1 MVRANLRK
9 VGGSVMLA
17 IPPTILDQLALAQG
31 AGVELSVE
39 GDTLVVRLRRPR
51 YSLDQLLAEEEG
63 ELSARQEMQQGR
75 GPDEGLEL
83 GDTWQSDAAIGDE
96 LI

>member
-1 MVRANLRK
+1 MSRANLRK

-17 IPPTILDQLALAQG
+17 IPPAILDRLSLAEG

-39 GDTLVVRLRRPR
+39 GEALMVRSRRPR
-51 YSLDQLLAEEEG
+51 YTLDQLLAEEA
-63 ELSARQEMQQGR
+63 ARPAGAE
-75 GPDEGLEL
+75 
-83 GDTWQSDAAIGDE
+83 DAAWLEGAPVGDE